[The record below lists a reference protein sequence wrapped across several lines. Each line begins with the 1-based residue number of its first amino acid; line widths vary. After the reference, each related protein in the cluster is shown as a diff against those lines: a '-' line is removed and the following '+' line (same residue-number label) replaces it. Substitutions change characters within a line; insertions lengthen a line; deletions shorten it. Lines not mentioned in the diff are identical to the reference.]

1 VGSATSPS
9 LGALFARTT
18 GRARAWLVAVL
29 VLTTASHLSVVWAAY
44 LVAAERPAHASVVG
58 VAAAVSYALL
68 RAAHALGRIT
78 VQREVYSM
86 TARAVLAGDVLRV
99 PTSDVRR
106 IVLDGTLHS
115 VQLVSALV
123 PALIA
128 DVAVS
133 IAIVPLVVTKF
144 STRVLVL
151 ASVAIFTVT
160 AVTVALRGVTRRLE
174 QQALDAWD
182 RLIDCLLVAVENRLE
197 LVARAGEDEFR
208 RAFELKLGNYENVM
222 RRSNLAGVLLGRA
235 PLAAGALAVGLV
247 VAIDGASRD
256 ALEGA
261 VLSQALVLAACF
273 PPVHGAILGAHGIIR
288 SLVFARPLIALL
300 CAPPREDVW
309 APGERTVELPVEVQ
323 VESLSFAYDRT
334 DVLSGVSFTW
344 SPSQPLILTGP
355 NGSGKSTLL
364 KLLLGLRRPRSG
376 VIRWGSHP
384 MTSVDLRTLRR
395 DIAYLPQRPYL
406 GEPYWSVRDALHL
419 GVPNATDEELTD
431 ALRRVDMLGA
441 LSVGGESPLDVATG
455 QLSAGQ
461 RQRVALARVL
471 LQDARIVLLDEPD
484 ANLDREGVALVAAL
498 VKEMSSKGKMV
509 AVAAHTP
516 ELATLS
522 SQRVELAMPKASGLG
537 NESTVRLS

>member
-1 VGSATSPS
+1 MGSASSPS
-9 LGALFARTT
+9 LGALFARTS

-29 VLTTASHLSVVWAAY
+29 VLTIASHLSVVWTAY
-44 LVAAERPAHASVVG
+44 LVAAERPTHASAVG

-128 DVAVS
+128 DVTAS
-133 IAIVPLVVTKF
+133 LAIVPLVVTTF

-151 ASVAIFTVT
+151 AALAVSTVT
-160 AVTVALRGVTRRLE
+160 AVTVALRGITRRLE

-182 RLIDCLLVAVENRLE
+182 KLIDRLLVAVENRLE

-208 RAFELKLGNYENVM
+208 RAFELQLGDYENVV
-222 RRSNLAGVLLGRA
+222 RRSNLAGALLGRA

-261 VLSQALVLAACF
+261 VLSRALVLAACF
-273 PPVHGAILGAHGIIR
+273 PPVHGAILGAHGMIR

-300 CAPPREDVW
+300 CAPPRDDVR
-309 APGERTVELPVEVQ
+309 APGERTVELPVEVR
-323 VESLSFAYDRT
+323 VESVSFAYDRT
-334 DVLSGVSFTW
+334 DVLSDVSFTW
-344 SPSQPLILTGP
+344 SPSEPLVLTGP

-376 VIRWGSHP
+376 TILWGAHP
-384 MTSVDLRTLRR
+384 MTSVDLNALRR

-406 GEPYWSVRDALHL
+406 GEPYWSVRDAMHL
-419 GVPNATDEELTD
+419 GVPNATDEELCD
-431 ALRRVDMLGA
+431 ALRRVDVLDA
-441 LSVGGESPLDVATG
+441 LSAGGGSPLEAPTG

-471 LQDARIVLLDEPD
+471 LQEARIVLLDEPD

-498 VKEMSSKGKMV
+498 VKELSSKGKMV

-516 ELATLS
+516 ELAALS
-522 SQRVELAMPKASGLG
+522 SQRVELSRPQASGPG
-537 NESTVRLS
+537 PRQ

>member
-1 VGSATSPS
+1 MGSASSPS
-9 LGALFARTT
+9 LGALFARTS

-29 VLTTASHLSVVWAAY
+29 ALTIASHLSIVWTAW
-44 LVAAERPAHASVVG
+44 LVAVGRPIQASVVG

-68 RAAHALGRIT
+68 RAAHALGKIT
-78 VQREVYSM
+78 VQREIYSL

-128 DVAVS
+128 DVIALL
-133 IAIVPLVVTKF
+133 AIVPLVVTTF

-151 ASVAIFTVT
+151 AALAVFTIT
-160 AVTVALRGVTRRLE
+160 AVTVALRGITRRLE
-174 QQALDAWD
+174 QLALDAWD
-182 RLIDCLLVAVENRLE
+182 RLLDRLLVAVENRLE
-197 LVARAGEDEFR
+197 LVARAGEDEFH
-208 RAFELKLGNYENVM
+208 RAFELQLGDYENVV
-222 RRSNLAGVLLGRA
+222 RRSNLAGALLGRA

-261 VLSQALVLAACF
+261 VLSQALVLAACLS
-273 PPVHGAILGAHGIIR
+273 PVHGAILGAHGMIR
-288 SLVFARPLIALL
+288 SVVFARPLIALL
-300 CAPPREDVW
+300 CAPPRDDVR
-309 APGERTVELPVEVQ
+309 APGDRTVELPVEVR

-334 DVLSGVSFTW
+334 DALSGVSFTW
-344 SPSQPLILTGP
+344 SPSEPLVLTGP

-384 MTSVDLRTLRR
+384 MTSVDLRALRR

-419 GVPNATDEELTD
+419 GVPNATDEELCD
-431 ALRRVDMLGA
+431 ALRRVDVLDA
-441 LSVGGESPLDVATG
+441 LAAGGESPLDAATG

-471 LQDARIVLLDEPD
+471 LQEARIVLLDEPD

-498 VKEMSSKGKMV
+498 IKELSSKGKMV
-509 AVAAHTP
+509 AVAAHTL

-522 SQRVELAMPKASGLG
+522 SQRVELARPRSSA
-537 NESTVRLS
+537 LSPRQ